1 MGPSISGEATHDARR
16 RRTVKSASVA
26 DRPVAV
32 RANARIG
39 VRVALVNICDHHLL
53 ERQARRRAESGREF
67 SRWSRPLGEDAP
79 SAIGFR
85 LGRQD
90 GVHDRLLVVAQQPD
104 ETLVQLAFGVDA
116 KVAEED
122 LKRDAAPSGGREGF
136 SADPT
141 QIDRLLKN
149 RQPNRRRGRC
159 RSTSFRP
166 SQSGNTAS

>member
-1 MGPSISGEATHDARR
+1 MLRTCMMMSIISARVRR
-16 RRTVKSASVA
+16 R
-26 DRPVAV
+26 DRVP
-32 RANARIG
+32 
-39 VRVALVNICDHHLL
+39 
-53 ERQARRRAESGREF
+53 
-67 SRWSRPLGEDAP
+67 SRPP
-79 SAIGFR
+79 
-85 LGRQD
+85 D

-122 LKRDAAPSGGREGF
+122 LKRDAAPSGGRDGF
-136 SADPT
+136 SADPK

-166 SQSGNTAS
+166 SQSGKTAS